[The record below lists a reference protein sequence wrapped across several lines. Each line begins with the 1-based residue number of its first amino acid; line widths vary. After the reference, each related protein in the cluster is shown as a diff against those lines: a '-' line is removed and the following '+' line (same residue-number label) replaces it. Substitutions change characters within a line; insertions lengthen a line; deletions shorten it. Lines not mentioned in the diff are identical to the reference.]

1 MMDFADAM
9 DAYAGSTT
17 KNGRPSVAK
26 GDVGDARSEAFFKLV
41 RPRSREEVAEDVR
54 SVLERGDVESVVDG
68 FVMWAQTRDVRGGK
82 GERDLAQWWMAELS
96 REYPRTVKALLPLMQ
111 EFGSWRDYTALIE
124 DEKLDAEIREG
135 ALRLFAAQIV
145 ADVNPDNETPSLA
158 CKWAPR
164 EGGAHSAT
172 AKKLAALIFPEE
184 KYPNPSYR
192 KAIAKVNKRIG
203 TVEIKMCD
211 GKYSAIDPGK
221 VPARCLLTFRNAFLN
236 RDPKGNGERSTDEDR
251 VKCAKRFRE
260 HAEECRKNPQK
271 AKMHGRVLH
280 PHEMV
285 KECMGTRGKGGWK
298 GGKGGATEEDPII
311 EAQWVDLRE
320 RLRNEILVAA
330 TEENGGGLGRMVP
343 LVDVSGSMH
352 GQPMQAAIALGLL
365 ISEVG
370 HRTTRDR
377 FLTFETNPRWHV
389 FDPHA
394 SLHSKV
400 QSAMGAEWGGSTDF
414 SKALGL
420 VLDACIKGNV
430 SPDEVGGLQLV
441 VLSDMQFNSALR
453 DYSGRGDPSQRHNV
467 WETQYEELV
476 RRFKEAGLRT
486 QWKQAYP
493 VPRVIFWNLRG
504 DTEDFPATAD
514 TPGVDMISGFSANL
528 LKLFMGGDI
537 SEVMESSM
545 AEGLEEQ
552 RKQDRKKDP
561 LVTMRKALD
570 DPRYDSVREVCATI
584 GEGIM
589 AGYRAPRPMA
599 CE

>member
-1 MMDFADAM
+1 MDFADAV

-17 KNGRPSVAK
+17 ENGRPSVAK
-26 GDVGDARSEAFFKLV
+26 GEVGDARVEAFFKLV
-41 RPRSREEVAEDVR
+41 RGLSRGEVVKAAR
-54 SVLERGDVESVVDG
+54 SVLKGADADTAVDAL
-68 FVMWAQTRDVRGGK
+68 VMWKQTRDVRGGK
-82 GERDLAQWWMAELS
+82 GERDLAQWWMVELS
-96 REYPRTVKALLPLMQ
+96 RAFPKTVKALLPLMQ

-124 DEKLDAEIREG
+124 DEEADAEIREE
-135 ALRLFAAQIV
+135 ALRLFAEQIL
-145 ADVNPDNETPSLA
+145 ADINPDNETPSLA

-164 EGGAHSAT
+164 EGGAHSGT
-172 AKKLAALIFPEE
+172 AKQLAAVIFSEE
-184 KYPNPSYR
+184 KHPKPEYR
-192 KAIAKVNKRIG
+192 KAIAMVNKKLE
-203 TVEIKMCD
+203 TVEIKMCE
-211 GKYSAIDPGK
+211 GAYSDIDPGK
-221 VPARCLLTFRNAFLN
+221 VPARCLLKHRDAFLN
-236 RDPKGNGERSTDEDR
+236 KGQRSSKKDR
-251 VKCAKRFRE
+251 IECAEKFGE
-260 HAEECRKNPQK
+260 HAEECRKNPK
-271 AKMHGRVLH
+271 RAKMHGRVLH

-320 RLRNEILVAA
+320 RLRPELLVAA

-352 GQPMQAAIALGLL
+352 GEPMEAAIALGLL

-370 HRTTRDR
+370 HPATRDR
-377 FLTFETNPRWHV
+377 FITFETDPRWHV
-389 FDPHA
+389 LDPEA

-400 QSAMGAEWGGSTDF
+400 RSAMGAEWGGSTNF

-430 SPDEVGGLQLV
+430 SPDEVGRLQLV
-441 VLSDMQFNSALR
+441 VLSDMQFDSALR
-453 DYSGRGDPSQRHNV
+453 EYSGRGDPSQRHNI

-476 RRFKEAGLRT
+476 RRFEAAGLRT

-504 DTEDFPATAD
+504 DTEDFPAKAD

-528 LKLFMGGDI
+528 LKLFMDGDI
-537 SEVMESSM
+537 SEVMESSV

-552 RKQDRKKDP
+552 RKRDRKKDP

-570 DPRYDSVREVCATI
+570 DPRYDPVREVCATI

-589 AGYRAPRPMA
+589 AGYRAPRRMA
-599 CE
+599 CVDS